1 MRAATFALT
10 ALLALPVASWADA
23 PPAPEDPGTEELTEA
38 ERKARDDAE
47 AAAAEKA
54 KAAAAGAAPAAD
66 AAPDAALTPETI
78 AIAEPPKGFRYSV
91 LRDVRIDEVAANYL
105 YVKAS
110 KTAQSTRAVP
120 IPKDRELLKG
130 CVAGGGPD
138 DLQRGAVVTVKFDP
152 KGVVRPEIV
161 LQTKVE
167 IEELKGIKVIDRGG
181 TKLYVTTPDGGQRGF
196 AIEGDPS
203 GWNDVVEGGDASGL
217 LGGAV
222 IDLRFD
228 PSGREPL
235 KIKIVTPSPKAERAK
250 PDGGGCGCSVRGGGS
265 SPTAGALGLLLL
277 CLAGLLLRRR
287 IAAA

>member
-1 MRAATFALT
+1 MRAAALALT
-10 ALLALPVASWADA
+10 AVLTLPASLWADA
-23 PPAPEDPGTEELTEA
+23 PPPPEEPGAEELTEA

-54 KAAAAGAAPAAD
+54 KAAAAEK
-66 AAPDAALTPETI
+66 APDGALTPETI

-91 LRDVRIDEVAANYL
+91 LRDVQIDEVAANYL

-130 CVAGGGPD
+130 CIAGGVPD

-250 PDGGGCGCSVRGGGS
+250 PEAGGCGCSVRGGGS